1 MKDILFSLRKL
12 KRNKLLLYI
21 GIPGLAIG
29 LSVVLLLVC
38 YVRREYSFD
47 KHFATK
53 NRVVRL
59 YNVDS
64 SGEYG
69 TFGICLRKSYDE
81 LPPKVAEVEAAAQL
95 FNDRAGKLKVTETG
109 ETFTEVHTLYADK
122 EFFDLFAQKLI
133 SGNADDALKGKNKV
147 VLSKA
152 TALRYFGTTDCVGK
166 QLEIDS
172 WGEPLYMVSGV
183 VEDLPDN
190 SHFRFEMLASMET
203 LPLEQLGGMEF
214 YTYYLIKKNADI
226 AAVSR
231 KIEKAND
238 EIMKSFGERIGLKIA
253 SQTVL
258 LKDVHFFTESRQE
271 IVPAVTLNYLW
282 LVAGIALLVLLIA
295 LANFINLYVL
305 HSNTRTGE
313 VAMRK
318 SLGASQLGLA
328 RLFLSDTLIMA
339 LLALGIAVFLTNL
352 VAPYFSQLLNSKVTI
367 SELFSREG
375 SLTVAAIL
383 VVIVFVSGIF
393 PLLSLSKNSLALGVK
408 GKTQQVKRKSFATQ
422 TALLLQFG
430 ITAFLLAAVIIFY
443 SQMQYMKSIPLG
455 FNSENL
461 EMFLV
466 SSSTLNKKMN
476 TIQAEVKELP
486 FVENAAT
493 SNHQMG
499 GGVSGQTIGNY
510 GSDKSMPINEY
521 RATPGFAETMQMELV
536 AGDFFAENAENEII
550 LNEAAVKKLGLQ
562 DPAGKLVLYKGN
574 PVTVKGVV
582 KDFYYN
588 DNSGKN
594 IEPIALTPYTFYNAL
609 LYVRTSQKISAAQ
622 RLQIAEIFKKF
633 DDTYV
638 LESSSV
644 SDLYAGKFKEEEKT
658 LKMVGTG
665 ALLAILLSISGL
677 VALSL
682 LNVNRRTK
690 EIGVRKIMG
699 STEWQILRI
708 LLTQVLVWVFVACLV
723 GFVVSYWVMHDA
735 LQNFVNRIAITP
747 IYFLVS
753 GLVILAITLL
763 AVGWQSW
770 RAASRNPVEALRYE

>member
-12 KRNKLLLYI
+12 KRNKLLLYV

-81 LPPKVAEVEAAAQL
+81 LPPKVAEVEAATQL

-109 ETFTEVHTLYADK
+109 ETFSEVHTLYADN
-122 EFFDLFAQKLI
+122 EFFDVFAQKLI
-133 SGNADDALKGKNKV
+133 SGNAADALKGKNKV
-147 VLSKA
+147 VLSKS
-152 TALRYFGTTDCVGK
+152 TALRYFGTTDCVGR

-172 WGEPLYMVSGV
+172 WGAPLYMVSGV

-203 LPLEQLGGMEF
+203 LPFEQLGGMEF
-214 YTYYLIKKNADI
+214 QTYYLIKKNADI

-238 EIMKSFGERIGLKIA
+238 EIMKSFNERVGLNTA
-253 SQTVL
+253 SKTIL
-258 LKDVHFFTESRQE
+258 LKGVHFFTQSRQE

-339 LLALGIAVFLTNL
+339 LLALAIAVFLTNL
-352 VAPYFSQLLNSKVTI
+352 VAPYFSQLLNSKVTV
-367 SELFSREG
+367 SELFSKEG

-393 PLLSLSKNSLALGVK
+393 PLLSLSKNNLALGVK

-422 TALLLQFG
+422 TALLVQFG

-461 EMFLV
+461 EMFSV
-466 SSSTLNKKMN
+466 SSSILNEKMSS
-476 TIQAEVKELP
+476 IQAEVQELP
-486 FVENAAT
+486 FVENAAI

-510 GSDKSMPINEY
+510 GSDKSIPINEY

-550 LNEAAVKKLGLQ
+550 LNEAAVKKLELQ
-562 DPAGKLVLYKGN
+562 DPAGKRVLYKGN

-582 KDFYYN
+582 KDFYYTG
-588 DNSGKN
+588 NSGKN

-708 LLTQVLVWVFVACLV
+708 LLGQVLVWVFVACLV
-723 GFVVSYWVMHDA
+723 GFVISYWVMHDA

-747 IYFLVS
+747 IYFLGS
-753 GLVILAITLL
+753 GLVILVITLL